1 MPKAETSTQALAL
14 MYDTLWRHFSPL
26 GDIDDLNVIPAK
38 GVSFIRYLLFKFR
51 YKHRCQAEFAKE
63 AMDC

>member
-38 GVSFIRYLLFKFR
+38 GVSFIRYFKLFI
-51 YKHRCQAEFAKE
+51 
-63 AMDC
+63 

>member
-1 MPKAETSTQALAL
+1 
-14 MYDTLWRHFSPL
+14 MYDILWRHFSPL
-26 GDIDDLNVIPAK
+26 GDIDDLNVIAAK
-38 GVSFIRYLLFKFR
+38 GVSFIR